1 MQKIDIIAMFAEEG
15 YQVSPD
21 AVEVISAHDSPI
33 QLVGH
38 ILATIDES
46 VFVVEAKHI
55 DFDSFSLNTDQ
66 ENLHSDINLNLSL
79 NPNSS
84 SISSSPN
91 FETVS
96 SASEMLT
103 HAESLP
109 SSIPSF
115 PSSST
120 SRLLN
125 DCKSKSKFNS
135 NCRYAESPVDII
147 SDITDQSTCVGEYM
161 EFVQYFR
168 NRYSKLSEMIRGRV
182 SARPIE
188 SLVKN
193 RRKGG
198 GMRQERGEGGYN
210 EISIIGMVSDIK
222 TTTNGHKILE
232 LEDPTGSFSVL
243 VRMADKDLFEEASC
257 LVLDEVVGVTG
268 ALTNDGNLMIVKKII
283 MPDLPAMPH
292 RKSTTSGKVVF
303 ISDVHIGSSTFLKDA
318 WHRFID
324 FLNGDVDNEDMRK
337 ISGEVRYLVVA
348 GDLVDGVGIFP
359 GQDKELEIYDVYDQY
374 KKAVEYF
381 DQIPS
386 HIKIIIGPGNHDA
399 VRQAEPQPRFPDHI
413 RSHFNYNGN
422 GDNGRN
428 GNITFV
434 GNPAM
439 VNLDGVKV
447 LMYHG
452 RSIDDLVAAIPGVSY
467 QDPTTAMVEMMKRR
481 HLSPIYGS
489 RVSIAPEKQ
498 DHFVI
503 NQIPDILHCGHVHT
517 VGIKNY
523 KNVLLINSG
532 TWQAQTDF
540 QKRVNLMPTPAL
552 IPVVDLS
559 NMKTTML
566 SFSDD
571 DN

>member
-1 MQKIDIIAMFAEEG
+1 MQKVDIIAMFAEEG
-15 YQVSPD
+15 YQASPD
-21 AVEVISAHDSPI
+21 AVEVISAHGSPVE
-33 QLVGH
+33 LVEH

-46 VFVVEAKHI
+46 IFVVEAEHI
-55 DFDSFSLNTDQ
+55 DLNGFKVDPEKPNQKPNQNT
-66 ENLHSDINLNLSL
+66 EPES
-79 NPNSS
+79 NPL
-84 SISSSPN
+84 
-91 FETVS
+91 ETV
-96 SASEMLT
+96 T
-103 HAESLP
+103 HTHVDPVPP
-109 SSIPSF
+109 S
-115 PSSST
+115 SSST
-120 SRLLN
+120 SSYSSP
-125 DCKSKSKFNS
+125 DGCKSGFRSDCERK
-135 NCRYAESPVDII
+135 YTESPVEII

-182 SARPIE
+182 NARPIE

-193 RRKGG
+193 RRQGG
-198 GMRQERGEGGYN
+198 GIRQERGEGGYN
-210 EISIIGMVSDIK
+210 EISIIGMVSEIK
-222 TTTNGHKILE
+222 TTTNGHKIIE
-232 LEDPTGSFSVL
+232 LEDSTGSFSVL
-243 VRMADKDLFEEASC
+243 VRMADKDLFEQASR

-283 MPDLPAMPH
+283 MPDLPAMSL
-292 RKSTTSGKVVF
+292 RRNTTSGKAVF
-303 ISDVHIGSSTFLKDA
+303 ISDVHIGSSTFLEDA

-337 ISGEVRYLVVA
+337 IASEVRYLVIA

-381 DQIPS
+381 SQIPD

-399 VRQAEPQPRFPDHI
+399 VRQAEPQPQFPDHI
-413 RSHFNYNGN
+413 KSHFKYNGN
-422 GDNGRN
+422 GNDY

-452 RSIDDLVAAIPGVSY
+452 RSIDDLVAEIPGVSY

-489 RVSIAPEKQ
+489 RVSIAPEKH

-517 VGIKNY
+517 VGVKNY

-532 TWQAQTDF
+532 TWQAQTEF
-540 QKRVNLMPTPAL
+540 QKRVNLMPTPAQV
-552 IPVVDLS
+552 PVVDLS
-559 NMKTTML
+559 NLKTTML
-566 SFSDD
+566 KFE
-571 DN
+571 

>member
-1 MQKIDIIAMFAEEG
+1 MQKVDIIAMFAEEG
-15 YQVSPD
+15 YQASPD
-21 AVEVISAHDSPI
+21 AVEVISAHGSPVE
-33 QLVGH
+33 LVGY

-46 VFVVEAKHI
+46 VFVVEAEHI
-55 DFDSFSLNTDQ
+55 DLDGFKVDPEKPNQ
-66 ENLHSDINLNLSL
+66 
-79 NPNSS
+79 NPNQNTEPESN
-84 SISSSPN
+84 PL
-91 FETVS
+91 ETV
-96 SASEMLT
+96 T
-103 HAESLP
+103 HTHVDPVPP
-109 SSIPSF
+109 S
-115 PSSST
+115 SSST
-120 SRLLN
+120 SSYSSP
-125 DCKSKSKFNS
+125 DGCKSGFRSECESKYTEN
-135 NCRYAESPVDII
+135 PVDII

-182 SARPIE
+182 NARPIE

-193 RRKGG
+193 RRRGG

-210 EISIIGMVSDIK
+210 EISIIGMVSEIK
-222 TTTNGHKILE
+222 TTTNGHKIIE
-232 LEDPTGSFSVL
+232 LEDSTGSFSVL
-243 VRMADKDLFEEASC
+243 VRMADKDLFEQASR

-283 MPDLPAMPH
+283 MPDLPAMSL
-292 RKSTTSGKVVF
+292 RRNTTSGKAVF
-303 ISDVHIGSSTFLKDA
+303 ISDVHIGSSTFLEDA

-337 ISGEVRYLVVA
+337 IASEVRYLVIA

-381 DQIPS
+381 SQIPD

-399 VRQAEPQPRFPDHI
+399 VRQAEPQPQFPDHI
-413 RSHFNYNGN
+413 RSHFKYNGN
-422 GDNGRN
+422 GNGN
-428 GNITFV
+428 GNDYGNITFV

-452 RSIDDLVAAIPGVSY
+452 RSIDDLVAEIPGVSY

-489 RVSIAPEKQ
+489 RVSIAPEKH

-503 NQIPDILHCGHVHT
+503 DRIPDILHCGHVHT
-517 VGIKNY
+517 VGVKNY

-532 TWQAQTDF
+532 TWQAQTEF
-540 QKRVNLMPTPAL
+540 QKRVNLMPTPAQV
-552 IPVVDLS
+552 PVVDLS
-559 NMKTTML
+559 NLKTTML
-566 SFSDD
+566 KFE
-571 DN
+571 

>member
-1 MQKIDIIAMFAEEG
+1 MQKIDIIAIFAEEG
-15 YQVSPD
+15 YQVSPA
-21 AVEVISAHDSPI
+21 AVKVISTHSSQI
-33 QLVGH
+33 ELIRY

-46 VFVVEAKHI
+46 VFVVEAEH
-55 DFDSFSLNTDQ
+55 
-66 ENLHSDINLNLSL
+66 INLDGFKVNPENPNLNSDLNL
-79 NPNSS
+79 NPNPDPTPKADSNLLDTVNNIDPVSSFTSSFFPSSS
-84 SISSSPN
+84 SISSSQSLDGCNRKSKCEHKYP
-91 FETVS
+91 
-96 SASEMLT
+96 
-103 HAESLP
+103 ESL
-109 SSIPSF
+109 
-115 PSSST
+115 
-120 SRLLN
+120 
-125 DCKSKSKFNS
+125 
-135 NCRYAESPVDII
+135 VDVI

-182 SARPIE
+182 NARPIE

-193 RRKGG
+193 RRRGG

-243 VRMADKDLFEEASC
+243 VRMADKDLFEQASR

-283 MPDLPAMPH
+283 MPDLPAMSL
-292 RKSTTSGKVVF
+292 RRNTTSGKAVF
-303 ISDVHIGSSTFLKDA
+303 ISDVHIGSSTFLEDA

-337 ISGEVRYLVVA
+337 IASEVRYLVVA

-359 GQDKELEIYDVYDQY
+359 GQDKELKIYDVYDQY

-381 DQIPS
+381 DQIPD

-399 VRQAEPQPRFPDHI
+399 VRQAEPQPQFPDHI
-413 RSHFNYNGN
+413 RSNFNG
-422 GDNGRN
+422 N

-439 VNLDGVKV
+439 VNLDGIKV

-452 RSIDDLVAAIPGVSY
+452 RSIDDLVAEIPGVSY

-489 RVSIAPEKQ
+489 RVSIAPEKH

-517 VGIKNY
+517 VGVKNY

-532 TWQAQTDF
+532 TWQAQTEF
-540 QKRVNLMPTPAL
+540 QKRVNLMPTPAQV
-552 IPVVDLS
+552 PVVDLS
-559 NMKTTML
+559 NLKTTML
-566 SFSDD
+566 KFE
-571 DN
+571 

>member
-1 MQKIDIIAMFAEEG
+1 MQKVDIIAMFAEEG
-15 YQVSPD
+15 YQASPD
-21 AVEVISAHDSPI
+21 AVEVISAHGFPVE
-33 QLVGH
+33 LVEH

-46 VFVVEAKHI
+46 VFVVEAEHI
-55 DFDSFSLNTDQ
+55 DLNGFKVDPEKPNQ
-66 ENLHSDINLNLSL
+66 
-79 NPNSS
+79 NPNQNTEPESN
-84 SISSSPN
+84 PL
-91 FETVS
+91 ETV
-96 SASEMLT
+96 T
-103 HAESLP
+103 HTHVDPVPP
-109 SSIPSF
+109 S
-115 PSSST
+115 SSST
-120 SRLLN
+120 SSYSSP
-125 DCKSKSKFNS
+125 DGCKSGFRSDCERK
-135 NCRYAESPVDII
+135 YTESPVDII

-182 SARPIE
+182 NARPIE

-193 RRKGG
+193 RRQGG

-210 EISIIGMVSDIK
+210 EISIIGMVSEIK
-222 TTTNGHKILE
+222 TTTNGHKIIE
-232 LEDPTGSFSVL
+232 LEDSTGSFSVL
-243 VRMADKDLFEEASC
+243 VRMADKDLFEQASR

-283 MPDLPAMPH
+283 MPDLPAMSL
-292 RKSTTSGKVVF
+292 RRNTTSGKAVF
-303 ISDVHIGSSTFLKDA
+303 ISDVHIGSSTFLEDA

-337 ISGEVRYLVVA
+337 IASEVRYLVIA

-381 DQIPS
+381 SQIPD

-399 VRQAEPQPRFPDHI
+399 VRQAEPQPQFPDHI
-413 RSHFNYNGN
+413 KSYFKYNGN
-422 GDNGRN
+422 GNDY

-452 RSIDDLVAAIPGVSY
+452 RSIDDLVAEIPGVSY

-489 RVSIAPEKQ
+489 RVSIAPEKH

-517 VGIKNY
+517 VGVKNY

-532 TWQAQTDF
+532 TWQAQTEF
-540 QKRVNLMPTPAL
+540 QKRVNLMPTPAQV
-552 IPVVDLS
+552 PVVDLS
-559 NMKTTML
+559 NLKTTML
-566 SFSDD
+566 KFE
-571 DN
+571 

>member
-1 MQKIDIIAMFAEEG
+1 M
-15 YQVSPD
+15 SPD
-21 AVEVISAHDSPI
+21 AVEVIFAHGFPVEF
-33 QLVGH
+33 VGH

-46 VFVVEAKHI
+46 TFVVEVEHI
-55 DFDSFSLNTDQ
+55 DLDGFKADPENTNSILTPTSTPTPTSTLTPTPNKNS
-66 ENLHSDINLNLSL
+66 EAGS
-79 NPNSS
+79 NP
-84 SISSSPN
+84 P
-91 FETVS
+91 ETVIH
-96 SASEMLT
+96 T
-103 HAESLP
+103 HVDPLP
-109 SSIPSF
+109 PS
-115 PSSST
+115 SSST
-120 SRLLN
+120 SSYSSP
-125 DCKSKSKFNS
+125 DSCKSDFGSDFDCEYK
-135 NCRYAESPVDII
+135 YPESPVEII

-182 SARPIE
+182 NARPIE

-193 RRKGG
+193 RRRGG

-210 EISIIGMVSDIK
+210 EISIIGMVSGIK

-243 VRMADKDLFEEASC
+243 VRMADKDMFEQASQ

-283 MPDLPAMPH
+283 MPDLPAMSQKQ
-292 RKSTTSGKVVF
+292 RITSGKAVF
-303 ISDVHIGSSTFLKDA
+303 ISDVHIGSSTFLEDA

-337 ISGEVRYLVVA
+337 IASEVRYLVVA

-381 DQIPS
+381 DQMPD

-399 VRQAEPQPRFPDHI
+399 VRQAEPQPQFPDHI
-413 RSHFNYNGN
+413 RSHFNGN
-422 GDNGRN
+422 GDGN

-447 LMYHG
+447 LIYHG
-452 RSIDDLVAAIPGVSY
+452 RSIDDLVAEIPGVSY

-489 RVSIAPEKQ
+489 RVSIAPEKN

-503 NQIPDILHCGHVHT
+503 DRIPDILHCGHVHT
-517 VGIKNY
+517 VGVKNY

-532 TWQAQTDF
+532 TWQAQTEF

-552 IPVVDLS
+552 VPVVDLS
-559 NMKTTML
+559 NLKTTML
-566 SFSDD
+566 SFE
-571 DN
+571 

>member
-46 VFVVEAKHI
+46 VFVVEAEHI
-55 DFDSFSLNTDQ
+55 DLDGFNFNIDQ
-66 ENLHSDINLNLSL
+66 ENPHLDPNLNLNLNSSPSLSSL
-79 NPNSS
+79 NL
-84 SISSSPN
+84 
-91 FETVS
+91 ETVS

-103 HAESLP
+103 HADSLP

-115 PSSST
+115 PPSST
-120 SRLLN
+120 SRSLS
-125 DCKSKSKFNS
+125 DCNSNSNS
-135 NCRYAESPVDII
+135 NCRYPESPVEII

-243 VRMADKDLFEEASC
+243 VRMADKDLFEEASR

-292 RKSTTSGKVVF
+292 RKSTTSGKAVF

-413 RSHFNYNGN
+413 RSCFNCNDSGN

-428 GNITFV
+428 GNIIFV

-481 HLSPIYGS
+481 HLSPTYGS
-489 RVSIAPEKQ
+489 RISIAPEKH

-517 VGIKNY
+517 VGVKNY

-532 TWQAQTDF
+532 TWQAQTEF
-540 QKRVNLMPTPAL
+540 QKRVNLMPTPAMV
-552 IPVVDLS
+552 PVVDLS
-559 NMKTTML
+559 NLKTTML
-566 SFSDD
+566 NFE
-571 DN
+571 

>member
-1 MQKIDIIAMFAEEG
+1 MQKIDIIAIFAEEG
-15 YQVSPD
+15 YQVSSA
-21 AVEVISAHDSPI
+21 AVKVISTHSSQI
-33 QLVGH
+33 ELIRY

-46 VFVVEAKHI
+46 VFVVEAEHI
-55 DFDSFSLNTDQ
+55 NLDGFKVNP
-66 ENLHSDINLNLSL
+66 ENPNLNLNSNSDRNL
-79 NPNSS
+79 NPDPTPKSDSNPLDTVNNIDP
-84 SISSSPN
+84 IS
-91 FETVS
+91 
-96 SASEMLT
+96 
-103 HAESLP
+103 

-115 PSSST
+115 SPSSSST
-120 SRLLN
+120 SSSQSLDGCN
-125 DCKSKSKFNS
+125 HKSECEYK
-135 NCRYAESPVDII
+135 YPESPVEII

-182 SARPIE
+182 NARPIE

-193 RRKGG
+193 RRRGG

-210 EISIIGMVSDIK
+210 EISIVGMVSDIK

-243 VRMADKDLFEEASC
+243 VRMADKNLFEQASR

-283 MPDLPAMPH
+283 MPDLPAMSH
-292 RKSTTSGKVVF
+292 RQSTTSGKAVF
-303 ISDVHIGSSTFLKDA
+303 ISDVHIGSSTFLEDA

-324 FLNGDVDNEDMRK
+324 FLNGDVDNEDMCK
-337 ISGEVRYLVVA
+337 IASEVRYLVVA

-381 DQIPS
+381 DQIPD

-399 VRQAEPQPRFPDHI
+399 VRQAEPQPKFPDHI
-413 RSHFNYNGN
+413 RSNFNGN
-422 GDNGRN
+422 D
-428 GNITFV
+428 NITFV

-439 VNLDGVKV
+439 VNLDGIKV

-452 RSIDDLVAAIPGVSY
+452 RSIDDLVAEIPGVSY

-517 VGIKNY
+517 VGVKNY

-532 TWQAQTDF
+532 TWQAQTEF
-540 QKRVNLMPTPAL
+540 QKRVNLMPTPAQV
-552 IPVVDLS
+552 PVVDLS
-559 NMKTTML
+559 NLKTTML
-566 SFSDD
+566 KFE
-571 DN
+571 

>member
-1 MQKIDIIAMFAEEG
+1 MQKVDIIAMFAEEG
-15 YQVSPD
+15 YQASPD
-21 AVEVISAHDSPI
+21 AVEVIFANGSPVE
-33 QLVGH
+33 LVGY

-46 VFVVEAKHI
+46 VFVVEAEHI
-55 DFDSFSLNTDQ
+55 DLDGFKVGPEKPNQ
-66 ENLHSDINLNLSL
+66 
-79 NPNSS
+79 NPNQNQNQNTEPESN
-84 SISSSPN
+84 PL
-91 FETVS
+91 ETV
-96 SASEMLT
+96 T
-103 HAESLP
+103 HTHVDPVPP
-109 SSIPSF
+109 S
-115 PSSST
+115 SSST
-120 SRLLN
+120 SSYSSP
-125 DCKSKSKFNS
+125 DGCKSGFRSECESKYTEN
-135 NCRYAESPVDII
+135 PVDII

-182 SARPIE
+182 NARPIE

-193 RRKGG
+193 RRRGG

-210 EISIIGMVSDIK
+210 EISIIGMVSEIK
-222 TTTNGHKILE
+222 TTTNGHKIIE
-232 LEDPTGSFSVL
+232 LEDSTGSFSVL
-243 VRMADKDLFEEASC
+243 VRMADKDLFEQASR

-283 MPDLPAMPH
+283 MPDLPAMSL
-292 RKSTTSGKVVF
+292 RRNTTSGKAVF
-303 ISDVHIGSSTFLKDA
+303 ISDVHIGSSTFLEDA

-337 ISGEVRYLVVA
+337 IASEVRYLVIA

-381 DQIPS
+381 SQIPD

-399 VRQAEPQPRFPDHI
+399 VRQAEPQPQFPDHI
-413 RSHFNYNGN
+413 RSHFKYNGN
-422 GDNGRN
+422 GNGN
-428 GNITFV
+428 GNDYGNITFV

-452 RSIDDLVAAIPGVSY
+452 RSIDDLVAEIPGVSY

-489 RVSIAPEKQ
+489 RVSIAPEKH

-503 NQIPDILHCGHVHT
+503 DRIPDILHCGHVHT
-517 VGIKNY
+517 VGVKNY

-532 TWQAQTDF
+532 TWQAQTEF
-540 QKRVNLMPTPAL
+540 QKRVNLMPTPAQV
-552 IPVVDLS
+552 PVVDLS
-559 NMKTTML
+559 NLKTTML
-566 SFSDD
+566 KFE
-571 DN
+571 